1 MPRADGVYNGGAGRN
16 QVGTAEFAKECEV
29 ADGRVRQ
36 WVANDGDLPHTM
48 RKGRNYFGDT
58 SRAWGWLVSS
68 ACWTRI
74 RSSSVRLRFG

>member
-58 SRAWGWLVSS
+58 SRAWWQRHARGN
-68 ACWTRI
+68 I
-74 RSSSVRLRFG
+74 DNKGGVREGG